1 MKSWSILRA
10 VAAAAVLAASGAHA
24 DEPVSFGGEDYA
36 VAHRDVR
43 EVGNSLVELVRDGDA
58 IESWQKLVA
67 FHRFPDLKGT
77 PKEAA
82 HGLAAMLRQRDPS
95 ARFAMI
101 ENPTTGEVIIDF
113 MTGEESSDVVE
124 FNVFK
129 YARHPSGN
137 GIVAFQFAERFKLG
151 EADRDEVK
159 KVREA
164 AVDEAAG
171 FDISLANGY
180 LRRGGTDGPGDEDEA
195 SE

>member
-1 MKSWSILRA
+1 MQTWSSLRA
-10 VAAAAVLAASGAHA
+10 IASAAALAASGAHA
-24 DEPVSFGGEDYA
+24 EEPVSFGGEDYA
-36 VAHRDVR
+36 VAHTDVR
-43 EVGNSLVELVRDGDA
+43 EEGNSLVELVRDGDA
-58 IESWQKLVA
+58 IESWRKLVA

-82 HGLAAMLRQRDPS
+82 HGLAAMLRRRDPA

-113 MTGEESSDVVE
+113 LTGEPSSDVVE

-129 YARHPSGN
+129 YARHPSGK
-137 GIVAFQFAERFKLG
+137 GIVAFQFAERFRLG
-151 EADRDEVK
+151 ETGGDEVK

-164 AVDEAAG
+164 AVDEAAS
-171 FDISLANGY
+171 FDISVADSY
-180 LRRGGTDGPGDEDEA
+180 FASGDADAPADETEG

>member
-1 MKSWSILRA
+1 MKTWFSLSAI
-10 VAAAAVLAASGAHA
+10 AAAAVLAAFGAHA
-24 DEPVSFGGEDYA
+24 EEPVSFGGEVYT

-43 EVGNSLVELVRDGDA
+43 EEGNSLVELVRDGDA

-82 HGLAAMLRQRDPS
+82 HGLAAMLTQRDPS

-113 MTGEESSDVVE
+113 LTGEPSSELVE

-129 YARHPSGN
+129 YARHPSGK

-151 EADRDEVK
+151 ETDGDEVK

-171 FDISLANGY
+171 FDISVADGY
-180 LRRGGTDGPGDEDEA
+180 FTAGGSDGPADE
-195 SE
+195 SEGSE